1 MRRVMRMSSRCVSMT
16 PGESMSGVMASGR
29 DFWLKPGHASPLP
42 LQRRGVRR
50 AKALFCQDIAFPVLR
65 HLGFGGKMHP
75 EDRAQ
80 GQQRICR
87 QWLETRWGPRRA
99 VLSDSA
105 LIDSRAGKAGRD
117 IMDKAFA
124 ERSLGPLTKEFSELA
139 HP

>member
-87 QWLETRWGPRRA
+87 QWLATRCGPRRA

-105 LIDSRAGKAGRD
+105 LIDNRAGKGGRG
-117 IMDKAFA
+117 IMN
-124 ERSLGPLTKEFSELA
+124 KEFSERLLGA
-139 HP
+139 LTNVVSGLFA